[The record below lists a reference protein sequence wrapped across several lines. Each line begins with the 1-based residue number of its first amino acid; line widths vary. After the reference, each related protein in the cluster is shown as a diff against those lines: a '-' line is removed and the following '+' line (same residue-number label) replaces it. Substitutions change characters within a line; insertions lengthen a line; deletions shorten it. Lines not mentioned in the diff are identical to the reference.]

1 MLSWSSHED
10 HLEINLVALADGRDD
25 VGLPLGAELLRFA
38 SAAADLTDGPEGAG
52 RAEMG
57 AARAAL
63 AAAAGEAAMVDAA
76 AVAANFHMMTRLADG
91 TGARYPAPS
100 LDAAATTIASMGV
113 AGLASR
119 R

>member
-1 MLSWSSHED
+1 
-10 HLEINLVALADGRDD
+10 
-25 VGLPLGAELLRFA
+25 
-38 SAAADLTDGPEGAG
+38 
-52 RAEMG
+52 
-57 AARAAL
+57 
-63 AAAAGEAAMVDAA
+63 
-76 AVAANFHMMTRLADG
+76 MMTRLADG

>member
-10 HLEINLVALADGRDD
+10 RLEIDLAALASGRDD
-25 VGLPLGAELLRFA
+25 VGLPWGAELIRFA
-38 SAAADLTDGPEGAG
+38 SAAADLTDGREGSG
-52 RAEMG
+52 STEMG
-57 AARAAL
+57 TARAAL
-63 AAAAGEAAMVDAA
+63 VAVGGEAVMIDAA